1 MIQKKGWLP
10 QLQLE
15 EIRRLVESGENNFEA
30 QQEEQN
36 RTGTETL
43 QQVTEQR
50 IAKNEQDEGR
60 GEENAE
66 LFINID
72 LVEKQNILGKIV
84 EPTKKDNLPNL
95 SEPMKK

>member
-1 MIQKKGWLP
+1 M
-10 QLQLE
+10 
-15 EIRRLVESGENNFEA
+15 ESGGNNFEA

-36 RTGTETL
+36 RTGTEPL

-72 LVEKQNILGKIV
+72 TVEKQNILAKIV
-84 EPTKKDNLPNL
+84 EPMKKDNLPNL

>member
-1 MIQKKGWLP
+1 M
-10 QLQLE
+10 
-15 EIRRLVESGENNFEA
+15 ESGGNNFEA

-36 RTGTETL
+36 RTGTEPL

-66 LFINID
+66 
-72 LVEKQNILGKIV
+72 EKQNILAKIV
-84 EPTKKDNLPNL
+84 EPMKKDNLPNL